1 MTTGANLFDL
11 FVAHGVTTAEIAAMD
26 VDMMT
31 LHVGQMRQSEPDEL
45 RLTSE
50 EIARLIL
57 AYAQASAQPT
67 GLTCGLCGETVDPS
81 EVDAHLSSHTVGL
94 FVNVWTL
101 RPWLALS
108 AGVQGGRET
117 LRQLAD
123 DEHTPAL
130 VAALTQVVEDVG
142 GALNMSGRYY
152 IPDVT
157 AYPAI
162 AEAVL
167 HGTWED

>member
-1 MTTGANLFDL
+1 MTTGAELFDI

-26 VDMMT
+26 ADIMT
-31 LHVGQMRQSEPDEL
+31 LHVKQMRQDEPDDL
-45 RLTSE
+45 PLTNE
-50 EIARLIL
+50 EIARLVL
-57 AYAQASAQPT
+57 DYAQADARPA
-67 GLTCGLCGETVDPS
+67 GLICGLCGETIDPAD
-81 EVDAHLSSHTVGL
+81 VDAHLSGHTAGL
-94 FVNVWTL
+94 FVNVWNC

-123 DEHTPAL
+123 DDHTEAL
-130 VAALTQVVEDVG
+130 VEALTQAVEDAG
-142 GALNMSGRYY
+142 GALNVSGRYY

-162 AEAVL
+162 AQAVL
-167 HGTWED
+167 HGNWED